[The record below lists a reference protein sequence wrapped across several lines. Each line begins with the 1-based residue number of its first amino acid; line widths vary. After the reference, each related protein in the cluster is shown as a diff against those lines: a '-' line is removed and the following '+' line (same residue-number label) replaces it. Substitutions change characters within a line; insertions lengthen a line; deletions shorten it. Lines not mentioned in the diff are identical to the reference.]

1 MGLRINN
8 FNIFGLYWKIRFLEG
23 EGGGSQKTNI
33 KRWDCLK
40 RGLRQFADLR
50 GALARNRG
58 WF

>member
-8 FNIFGLYWKIRFLEG
+8 FKIFGLHWKIQFSEG
-23 EGGGSQKTNI
+23 EAGGSQKTNI
-33 KRWDCLK
+33 KRGDCLK
-40 RGLRQFADLR
+40 RGLGQFADLR